1 MSKVIYEFNENEE
14 SRDID
19 LINARYKMVHALN
32 ELQDFR
38 RTLYKGWLNEED
50 MINVKDTKVLTKEDY
65 DKLHEEGKL
74 YFEGTKRYISYD
86 YVEQKIDYI
95 LNDISFLID

>member
-14 SRDID
+14 GRDID

-38 RTLYKGWLNEED
+38 RKLYKGWLSGED
-50 MINVKDTKVLTKEDY
+50 LINVKDNRVLQKEDY

-74 YFEGTKRYISYD
+74 YFEGTKKYISYD

>member
-14 SRDID
+14 GRDID

-38 RTLYKGWLNEED
+38 RKLYKGWLSGED
-50 MINVKDTKVLTKEDY
+50 LINVKDNKVLTKEDY

-95 LNDISFLID
+95 LNDISFLIN

>member
-1 MSKVIYEFNENEE
+1 MSKVIYEFNEDEE

-19 LINARYKMVHALN
+19 LINARYKMINALN

-38 RTLYKGWLNEED
+38 RKLYKGWLSEEE
-50 MINVKDTKVLTKEDY
+50 MINVKDNKVLTKEDFE
-65 DKLHEEGKL
+65 KLHKEGRL
-74 YFEGTKRYISYD
+74 YFEGSKRFISYD